1 MQVRNVQLHGGPMH
15 GKLVAVPAGQNHI
28 HIAGMDDEAMIRAYQ
43 REAEDT
49 PVSSVMRR
57 GTYSQVSG
65 YPHDFEWDGWDPR
78 ERTH

>member
-15 GKLVAVPAGQNHI
+15 GKMVAVPAGQNHI
-28 HIAGMDDEAMIRAYQ
+28 HIQGMDEKANPWEAPDQ
-43 REAEDT
+43 EA
-49 PVSSVMRR
+49 PLSALMRR